1 MFQGHTLHTNQL
13 IHLGRN
19 VLGAD
24 HRLAIDEL
32 PIKPT
37 ILVGKRHFSC
47 NANLSMTMF
56 FLFQNFEAEF
66 STTLQQFDQAS
77 GFLIR
82 FGDYT
87 TAVVKHEHHF
97 HLFDS
102 HASNANGFPD
112 PTGKAVAIY
121 FPNSL

>member
-1 MFQGHTLHTNQL
+1 
-13 IHLGRN
+13 
-19 VLGAD
+19 
-24 HRLAIDEL
+24 
-32 PIKPT
+32 
-37 ILVGKRHFSC
+37 
-47 NANLSMTMF
+47 MTMF
-56 FLFQNFEAEF
+56 LLFQNFEAEF
-66 STTLQQFDQAS
+66 STTLQQFDQSS

-87 TAVVKHEHHF
+87 TGVVKHEHHF